1 MWPDRISNP
10 GPLTHE
16 SGALPTALRG
26 RAIRNSI
33 LICLK
38 NHLLGSYFLALTRK
52 INLVSE
58 FCAHCGA
65 KGGEGH
71 GVGMGRETEL
81 KRGEETIHA
90 IDMEDFEGNVNRAGA
105 EKKFQ
110 AVFFIFNSLFSLS
123 KKNSVAN
130 SNDTVAYIVK
140 ISYKQLYSGTYLK
153 KKTL

>member
-10 GPLTHE
+10 GPLTYE
-16 SGALPTALRG
+16 SGALPTALHG

-58 FCAHCGA
+58 ICAHCGA

-71 GVGMGRETEL
+71 GVGIGRETEL
-81 KRGEETIHA
+81 IRGGGKKPSTPLIWKIWSET
-90 IDMEDFEGNVNRAGA
+90 
-105 EKKFQ
+105 
-110 AVFFIFNSLFSLS
+110 
-123 KKNSVAN
+123 
-130 SNDTVAYIVK
+130 
-140 ISYKQLYSGTYLK
+140 
-153 KKTL
+153 